1 MCVCVCAYVTC
12 AHMFVCVTVCHT
24 SMRVLMPVDTPGGQ
38 KKALGVV
45 GHNSPPVSEAGSL
58 SEPRS
63 VSASPSNHPVSASL
77 KVWALRIGGEHQACS
92 LGVGVPSPHDFT
104 SRS

>member
-1 MCVCVCAYVTC
+1 MQEAAYFLKDVFVYLLNYLHVCMYVTH
-12 AHMFVCVTVCHT
+12 AHIFVCVTVCHT

-45 GHNSPPVSEAGSL
+45 FHNSPLVSEAGFL
-58 SEPRS
+58 SEPSS

-77 KVWALRIGGEHQACS
+77 KFGL
-92 LGVGVPSPHDFT
+92 
-104 SRS
+104 